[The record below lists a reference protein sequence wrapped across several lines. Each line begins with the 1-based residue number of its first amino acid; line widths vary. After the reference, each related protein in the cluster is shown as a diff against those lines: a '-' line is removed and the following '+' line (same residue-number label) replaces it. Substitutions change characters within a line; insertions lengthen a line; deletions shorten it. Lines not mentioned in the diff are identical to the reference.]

1 MCHIFVQKTLRQRA
15 DDPNL
20 PPLAN
25 PAPSSSSSSDD
36 ESESPLS
43 NFVRHRWPT
52 FFINTSHCF
61 GSSACDP
68 ATMVHPSGYC
78 RGGGDGVRDATGFA
92 ARWPDIAPARR
103 IRASVGAR
111 PLPWLICPGY
121 TGPHQDGQ
129 GLTSHWDPKDEG
141 QTSGGG
147 HSLQLPGDKLTC
159 WNRY

>member
-1 MCHIFVQKTLRQRA
+1 MTFGKLIYVVMRDFTGFYVHIFVQKTLRQRA

-78 RGGGDGVRDATGFA
+78 RGGGGR
-92 ARWPDIAPARR
+92 RCARR
-103 IRASVGAR
+103 DGLCGEMAGHRPRPPHSSVCGCPPPPLAH
-111 PLPWLICPGY
+111 LPWLYRPSSGWAGSNKPL
-121 TGPHQDGQ
+121 GP
-129 GLTSHWDPKDEG
+129 K
-141 QTSGGG
+141 
-147 HSLQLPGDKLTC
+147 
-159 WNRY
+159 R